1 MSTRVVCAG
10 LMDPL
15 LDAVDV
21 GVNEKHQA
29 TTRLHHARPVPVTT
43 VRAGPVLARADEMTG
58 DGHWRKLRSNP

>member
-10 LMDPL
+10 LMDRL

-29 TTRLHHARPVPVTT
+29 TTRLHHARPAPVTT
-43 VRAGPVLARADEMTG
+43 VRAAPSSLVPTR
-58 DGHWRKLRSNP
+58 

>member
-29 TTRLHHARPVPVTT
+29 TTRLHHPRPAPVTT
-43 VRAGPVLARADEMTG
+43 VRAAPSSLVPTR
-58 DGHWRKLRSNP
+58 